1 MFLLDTNVV
10 SELRRSEQA
19 HANVR
24 AWASAI
30 PAELHAISVVTVLEL
45 ERGTL
50 LMERRD
56 AAQGAILRRWL
67 EQEVLGRFEARIL
80 SVDSAIARQCARL
93 HVPDPR
99 PERDALIAATAL
111 RHGLTVVTRDTA
123 DFEPMGVALLNPW
136 LAAGA
141 SSHVNVRAKK

>member
-10 SELRRSEQA
+10 SELRRPERA
-19 HANVR
+19 AANVR
-24 AWASAI
+24 AWASNT
-30 PAELHAISVVTVLEL
+30 PTDHYAISVVTVQEL

-56 AAQGAILRRWL
+56 PIQGSILRRWL
-67 EQEVLGRFEARIL
+67 EQEVLARLAPRIL
-80 SVDSAIARQCARL
+80 NIDSAIARRCARL

-111 RHGLTVVTRDTA
+111 THGLTVVTRNVG
-123 DFEPMGVALLNPW
+123 DFEPMGVAVLNPW
-136 LAAGA
+136 LAPSA
-141 SSHVNVRAKK
+141 

>member
-10 SELRRSEQA
+10 SELRRPGRVN
-19 HANVR
+19 ANVR
-24 AWASAI
+24 AWASKT

-56 AAQGAILRRWL
+56 AIQGAILRRWL
-67 EQEVLGRFEARIL
+67 EQEILKPLAARIL
-80 SVDSAIARQCARL
+80 MIDVVIARKCANL

-111 RHGLTVVTRDTA
+111 THGLTVVTRNTA

-136 LAAGA
+136 LALG
-141 SSHVNVRAKK
+141 V

>member
-10 SELRRSEQA
+10 SELRRPERA
-19 HANVR
+19 DANLR
-24 AWASAI
+24 AWASNT
-30 PAELHAISVVTVLEL
+30 PAELCATSVVTVVEL
-45 ERGTL
+45 ERGIL

-56 AAQGAILRRWL
+56 SVQGRVLRRWL
-67 EQEVLGRFEARIL
+67 EEEILARLAARIL
-80 SVDSAIARQCARL
+80 PIDTVVARQCARL

-111 RHGLTVVTRDTA
+111 THGLTIVTRNVT

-136 LAAGA
+136 FA
-141 SSHVNVRAKK
+141 SHAP